1 MPITSASPVTVEG
14 NEYPYL
20 AISLAISPVYGE
32 AAVSGRLAM
41 TAVPYR
47 IADGVCYYAQ
57 EHAKRVSIGDIYQ
70 RAAADP
76 DFATFLSELMA
87 SGQKYLTAKGI

>member
-1 MPITSASPVTVEG
+1 MPISSASPVTVDG

-47 IADGVCYYAQ
+47 IEDGACHYAPDS
-57 EHAKRVSIGDIYQ
+57 AKRVSIGDIYEQ
-70 RAAADP
+70 AATDP
-76 DFATFLSELMA
+76 AFATFLQTLMSA
-87 SGQKYLTAKGI
+87 GQVYITAKGI